1 VVETTASPPRC
12 QAPERVSE
20 RLTMTSTLSRPA
32 PSASPTGAPQ
42 SAPRPGSPYARG
54 PVTARFRYS
63 PPTGTWWWSPEMYAL
78 HGLVADG
85 VPARTR
91 LLLDLLHPSD
101 RHRARAALAACGE
114 GHAFALETR
123 VTRPDGGLRTVVLV
137 GEPVTDD
144 EGRVVAVDGVCV
156 DLTDGRHGTEP
167 DRVQELETEVAQLRT
182 AMAGRA
188 PIEQAKGI
196 LMLLTGCAEQAAFE
210 LLTHISSHTHR
221 KVRDVALVIAGS
233 AAGRGTLPDDISAI
247 LRDACP
253 PAAVPG

>member
-1 VVETTASPPRC
+1 
-12 QAPERVSE
+12 
-20 RLTMTSTLSRPA
+20 MTSTLSRPA
-32 PSASPTGAPQ
+32 PSAPPLGAAKT
-42 SAPRPGSPYARG
+42 APRPTPLDAPQAASG
-54 PVTARFRYS
+54 PVTARYRYS
-63 PPTGTWWWSPEMYAL
+63 PSTGTWWWSPEMYAL
-78 HGLVADG
+78 HGLAADG

-101 RHRARAALAACGE
+101 RHRARAALAACAE
-114 GHAFALETR
+114 GQPFSLETR

-137 GEPVTDD
+137 GEPVTDVD
-144 EGRVVAVDGVCV
+144 GRAVAVDGICV
-156 DLTDGRHGTEP
+156 DLTGARHGTEP

-233 AAGRGTLPDDISAI
+233 AAGRGKLPDDISAI

-253 PAAVPG
+253 PAAAPG